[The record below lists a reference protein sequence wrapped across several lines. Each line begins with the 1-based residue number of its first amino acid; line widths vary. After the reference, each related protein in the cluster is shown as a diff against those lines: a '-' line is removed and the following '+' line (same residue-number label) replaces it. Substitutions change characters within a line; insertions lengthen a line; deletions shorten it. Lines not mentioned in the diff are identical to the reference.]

1 MNEMTRLFL
10 QSRARIAYNKGFTLI
25 ELMVAV
31 AIVAV
36 LAGLAYPSY
45 TRYVDRARRSDATD
59 ALMQLAAQQERNYS
73 RNATYANT
81 AGLGYTISAGWATT
95 AEGTYRFQVAAAT
108 VACPIATCYL
118 LVAEPIGVQAR
129 DQWQFR
135 LSSTGQRTSR
145 KGNSGAWSGGWPER

>member
-1 MNEMTRLFL
+1 MIRSTALVRPKAAPN
-10 QSRARIAYNKGFTLI
+10 QGFSLI

-45 TRYVDRARRSDATD
+45 TRYVDRARRSDASD
-59 ALMQLAAQQERNYS
+59 ALMQIAALQERNYS
-73 RNATYANT
+73 NTSPTSYATT
-81 AGLGYTISAGWATT
+81 AGLGYTVSGGWATT
-95 AEGTYRFQVAAAT
+95 AEGTYRFRVAAAT
-108 VACPIATCYL
+108 AGCPITTCYL
-118 LVAEPIGVQAR
+118 LEAEPIGVQAR

-145 KGNSGAWSGGWPER
+145 KGSSGAWSGGWPER

>member
-1 MNEMTRLFL
+1 MNPMIRSTALVRPKA
-10 QSRARIAYNKGFTLI
+10 ARNQGFSLI

-45 TRYVDRARRSDATD
+45 TRYVDRARRSDASD
-59 ALMQLAAQQERNYS
+59 ILMQIAAQQERNYS
-73 RNATYANT
+73 RNASYTDT
-81 AGLGYTISAGWATT
+81 ASLGYTVSAGWAAT

-118 LVAEPIGVQAR
+118 LVAEPTGVQAR

-145 KGNSGAWSGGWPER
+145 KGSSGAWSGGWPER